1 MDTVPFQCGFE
12 RDTDTDRNAATDVGI
27 DNREAAPKKRLAR
40 L

>member
-12 RDTDTDRNAATDVGI
+12 QDTDTDRNAATNADI
-27 DNREAAPKKRLAR
+27 DNREATPKKRLAR